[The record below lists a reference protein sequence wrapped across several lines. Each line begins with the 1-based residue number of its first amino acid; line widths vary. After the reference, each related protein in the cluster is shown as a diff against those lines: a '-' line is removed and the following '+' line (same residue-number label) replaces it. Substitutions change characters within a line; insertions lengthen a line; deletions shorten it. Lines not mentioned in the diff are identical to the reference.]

1 MTNDDLK
8 EPDFE
13 KEYLEDYEGPL
24 ENCPSCGRE
33 YDDID
38 FDYQICSHCKVD
50 AEQFKPLEMTP
61 MQIAVYALNCP
72 KEDKYF
78 EEIADLIERYADT
91 KIFKELEQKND

>member
-1 MTNDDLK
+1 MTNDELP

-38 FDYQICSHCKVD
+38 FDYQICSRCKFD
-50 AEQFKPLEMTP
+50 AEKKEFKIPYNES
-61 MQIAVYALNCP
+61 
-72 KEDKYF
+72 K
-78 EEIADLIERYADT
+78 
-91 KIFKELEQKND
+91 